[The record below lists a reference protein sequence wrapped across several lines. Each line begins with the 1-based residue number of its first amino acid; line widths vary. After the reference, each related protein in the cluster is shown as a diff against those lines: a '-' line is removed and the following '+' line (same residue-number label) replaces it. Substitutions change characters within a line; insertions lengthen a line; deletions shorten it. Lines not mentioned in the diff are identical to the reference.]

1 MCEQACLHEETLFLL
16 WPLRLQETI
25 QLQQAGIYEDDFAHW
40 NKKAKGSF
48 WDTVGNPLPF
58 VHFVPI
64 T

>member
-1 MCEQACLHEETLFLL
+1 MAFEIAGD
-16 WPLRLQETI
+16 I
-25 QLQQAGIYEDDFAHW
+25 QLQQARIYEDDFAHW